1 MLGKLLKKSSSDVCN
16 PTVKTELHVLLVDD
30 VVNFVIS
37 GCKAGSLSYK
47 FGVSVKSQLL
57 NLSYYMISLWN
68 LIYLF

>member
-1 MLGKLLKKSSSDVCN
+1 
-16 PTVKTELHVLLVDD
+16 VLLVDD

-37 GCKAGSLSYK
+37 GCKAGSLNYK